1 MFNHNRQGYEIQK
14 RAIEDNHRWADNE
27 ELARIASSKP
37 IGRFS
42 LITLFVHLWQRRPHL
57 TGKSRPTQTE
67 QPDALITP
75 LRHR

>member
-14 RAIEDNHRWADNE
+14 QAIKDNHRWADTE

-37 IGRFS
+37 IRRFS
-42 LITLFVHLWQRRPHL
+42 LITLLGALWQRRPRL
-57 TGKSRPTQTE
+57 IGKSTPTQTE